1 MVQHGS
7 VSEEYVVSES
17 GISAREENQVT
28 RSPVTK
34 SYLAGMLSKDCCLFI
49 CGSWAPVNAGTDC

>member
-1 MVQHGS
+1 MLQHGS
-7 VSEEYVVSES
+7 VSEEDVVSES

-34 SYLAGMLSKDCCLFI
+34 SYLAGMLSKDCCLVHLWVL
-49 CGSWAPVNAGTDC
+49 GSCKCRN